1 MSTYKM
7 TLIGIE
13 RMLEEDGRS
22 VFDRV
27 RLPDGI
33 DKSLM
38 RDNIIL
44 QAEEKE
50 LLYSDPDFLTE
61 AIGVWSRK
69 NYWTFEKWVNAI
81 NIKYD
86 PLNNYDRTEEWT
98 DDHAG
103 TDKRTKNGSYENN
116 GHDVGTNKAKSV
128 QDDATKNITTYDT
141 NVNVDQTVE
150 EKEAAYNASTY
161 QEKTKTDTDSDTKTT
176 GSTTVNNTGDTTVN
190 SEGSTDMVRKDT
202 GSNSD
207 KEEGEDTYQNIHKG
221 RMYGNIGVTTSQ
233 QMLQSELD
241 LALWNL
247 YDQIAD
253 LFISEFCIMVY

>member
-13 RMLEEDGRS
+13 KMLEEDGRS

-38 RDNIIL
+38 RNNIIL

-98 DDHAG
+98 DNHE
-103 TDKRTKNGSYENN
+103 GSDERRKQSEYSND
-116 GHDVGTNKAKSV
+116 GHDVSQSSARSV
-128 QDDATKNITTYDT
+128 QEDNSKQQTIYDT
-141 NVNVDQTVE
+141 NVNTDQTVE

-161 QEKTKTDTDSDTKTT
+161 QEKTKTDTDSDVKT
-176 GSTTVNNTGDTTVN
+176 TGDTTVVNYGDNTLTSN
-190 SEGSTDMVRKDT
+190 SDSDLIRKDT
-202 GSNSD
+202 GNNND
-207 KEEGEDTYQNIHKG
+207 QEEGSDRYQNIHKG